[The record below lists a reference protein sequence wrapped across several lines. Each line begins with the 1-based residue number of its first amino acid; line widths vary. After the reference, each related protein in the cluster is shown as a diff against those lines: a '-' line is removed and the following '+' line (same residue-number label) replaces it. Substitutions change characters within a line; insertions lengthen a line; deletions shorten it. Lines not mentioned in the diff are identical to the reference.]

1 MEKVVDMSVNRPIR
15 GNSMGGDTSTMVVQK
30 NDIIDIIEF
39 FLQTI
44 RILQPN
50 LIH

>member
-30 NDIIDIIEF
+30 M
-39 FLQTI
+39 
-44 RILQPN
+44 ILLTLLN
-50 LIH
+50 SSYKL